1 MKRVTLMRAG
11 VVLLTA
17 LLAFVCT
24 APVAAQQTTGNV
36 RGVVADPNGAA
47 VPNARVTITN
57 RQTNISQDAQT
68 NDSGE
73 YQFNNL
79 LAGDYTVTVEAA
91 NFKTTTLSDV
101 RVQLN
106 QTTDLPVQL
115 QVGLQGETV
124 EVSAA
129 GAELVNTNDTTL
141 ARSFSERQV
150 VELAITNVGGAF
162 GGGVNNLALLAPNV
176 TSSGGVGVGTGGSV
190 GGQRPRNNNFM
201 LDGVDN
207 NRKDVTGPTVYIS
220 PENVAEFSLLQNQFS
235 AEFARSNGGQ
245 FITVTKSGTNDF
257 HGTLFGFIQNRHLNA
272 LDTLQKN
279 AGITRDRADGDLF
292 MPREDFFRGGFN
304 LGGPVILPR
313 FGEGGD
319 RYWSG
324 RDKLFF
330 FFGYER
336 LQLGSAA
343 GVGGLTTPT
352 AAGFATLGSL
362 PGLSPTNLAIFNTYV
377 PVAPAQTATAPFC
390 LVPRQGGE
398 CPAAQTIQ
406 IPVGDVAVPSPNF
419 TKQNHIVSNIDFNQ
433 STNTQHRFRF
443 TLTNTAD
450 IDTEANLPTFF
461 VALPIQG
468 RLFSYSLLH
477 NFSSNLINESRLAY
491 RRFSQP
497 ITIPS
502 GLSFPGLDQ
511 FPNIGLKDLGL
522 DIGPNPNAPQTYVEN
537 NYQVVNNLT
546 WLKGN
551 HSLKFGGD
559 FRRVI
564 SPQSFVQRQRGD
576 YQYNTFDLFLQDI
589 SPDFLAERT
598 VGASPYYGDQHLLY
612 AFAQDDWRVRN
623 NLTLNLGVNYS
634 YQEVPKGAN
643 LQTLNSIASVPGLIE
658 FNEPKEQLWN
668 FAPKVGLVWSPNFD
682 TGMLGRVFGSQGK
695 SSLRAGFSMAYDYI
709 FDNLYILA
717 LPPQSNQTNSVE
729 PDAALPGFLAGGA
742 IPPTPVDVGNDAAAA
757 RANTASF
764 IPDQEVPYSLTWT
777 LSFQRQF
784 LKDWSFEA
792 RYIGTRGVHLLTQNR
807 LNSQPKASASIGGL
821 PTFFQEP
828 SQAQLDALTLTLDD
842 IDARSNY
849 PAAYEN
855 AGFNSARVV
864 GFLSNG
870 NSTYHGGSASLA
882 RRFSAGLQLNAA
894 YTWSHLIDDTTAEVF
909 STVLSPRRVQ
919 DFQDL
924 RPERADSALDRRHR
938 FTLGAIYELPFLRN
952 HSNGFVRTALGGW
965 MLAGTYIAES
975 GQRATVLSGI
985 DSNLNGDAAPDRT
998 IRNPAGVRNTASTV
1012 TALTNSGGQV
1022 VGYLADDPNAEYIQA
1037 GLGAIANSARN
1048 TLQLPGINNFDISVF
1063 KNFNFGG
1070 EGRRRIQLRA
1080 DFFNAFNHPQYIPGS
1095 PNDVAPIDTVGVGQ
1109 VNTVFAGNTDFN
1121 HPERVFSSNPRVIQ
1135 LALRFDF

>member
-1 MKRVTLMRAG
+1 MTRVTLMRAG

-17 LLAFVCT
+17 LLAVVCT

-57 RQTNISQDAQT
+57 RQTNVSQDAQT

-79 LAGDYTVTVEAA
+79 LTGDYTVTVEAA

-106 QTTDLPVQL
+106 QTTDLPVRL

-129 GAELVNTNDTTL
+129 GAELVNTTDTTL
-141 ARSFSERQV
+141 ARSFGERQV

-245 FITVTKSGTNDF
+245 FITVSKTGTNDF
-257 HGTLFGFIQNRHLNA
+257 HGSLFGFIRNRYLNA

-279 AGITRDRADGDLF
+279 AGITRDPADGDLF
-292 MPREDFFRGGFN
+292 MPRSDFFRGGFN
-304 LGGPVILPR
+304 LGGPVLLPR

-343 GVGGLTTPT
+343 GAGGLTTPT
-352 AAGFATLGSL
+352 AAGFATLSAL

-377 PVAPAQTATAPFC
+377 PVAPAQTGTAPFC

-406 IPVGDVAVPSPNF
+406 LPVGDVAVPSPNF

-450 IDTEANLPTFF
+450 IDTEANLPAFF

-497 ITIPS
+497 ITVPS

-576 YQYNTFDLFLQDI
+576 YQYNTFDLFLQDV
-589 SPDFLAERT
+589 SPDSLAERT

-634 YQEVPKGAN
+634 YQQVPKGAN
-643 LQTLNSIASVPGLIE
+643 LQTLNSISSVPGLIE

-742 IPPTPVDVGNDAAAA
+742 IPPTPVDVGNDPAAA

-828 SQAQLDALTLTLDD
+828 SQAQLDALQLTLDD

-855 AGFNSARVV
+855 AGFNGARVV

-882 RRFSAGLQLNAA
+882 RRFSEGLLMNAA

-952 HSNGFVRTALGGW
+952 HENGFVRTALGGW

-985 DSNLNGDAAPDRT
+985 DANLNGDAAPDRT
-998 IRNPAGVRNTASTV
+998 IRNPSGVRNTASTV
-1012 TALTNSGGQV
+1012 TALTNTGGQV

-1121 HPERVFSSNPRVIQ
+1121 RPERVFSSNPRVIQ
-1135 LALRFDF
+1135 FALRLDF

>member
-1 MKRVTLMRAG
+1 MRGANPLRLTAALLRA
-11 VVLLTA
+11 VLLA
-17 LLAFVCT
+17 ACCAAPAF
-24 APVAAQQTTGNV
+24 AQQTTGNV

-47 VPNARVTITN
+47 VPNARVTITSQ
-57 RQTNISQDAQT
+57 QTNVSQTAQT

-79 LAGDYTVTVEAA
+79 LAGEYRIEVSAA

-129 GAELVNTNDTTL
+129 GAELVNTSDNTL
-141 ARSFSERQV
+141 ARSFGERQV

-176 TSSGGVGVGTGGSV
+176 SSTGGVGVGTGGSV

-235 AEFARSNGGQ
+235 AEFGRSNGGQ

-257 HGTLFGFIQNRHLNA
+257 HGSMFGFIRNRYLNA
-272 LDTLQKN
+272 LDTLEKN
-279 AGITRDRADGDLF
+279 AGLTRDRSDGDLF

-304 LGGPVILPR
+304 VGGPVWFPR
-313 FGEGGD
+313 FGEGGP
-319 RYWSG
+319 SLFKG

-343 GVGGLTTPT
+343 GAGGLTTPT
-352 AAGFATLGSL
+352 AAGFAAINAQ
-362 PGLSPTNLAIFNTYV
+362 PNLSATNLAIFNTYV
-377 PVAPAQTATAPFC
+377 PVAPAQTGTVPFC
-390 LVPRQGGE
+390 RVPRSGGE
-398 CPAAQTIQ
+398 CPAGQVVQ
-406 IPVGDVAVPSPNF
+406 IPVGDVAVSSPNF
-419 TKQNHIVSNIDFNQ
+419 TKQNHFVSNIDFNQ
-433 STNTQHRFRF
+433 SAATQHRFRF
-443 TLTNTAD
+443 TMTNTAD
-450 IDTEANLPTFF
+450 IDTEAVLPTFY

-468 RLFSYSLLH
+468 RLFSYTLLH
-477 NFSSNLINESRLAY
+477 NFTPNLINEARVAY

-497 ITIPS
+497 ITIPN

-511 FPNIGLKDLGL
+511 FPNIGLRDIGI
-522 DIGPNPNAPQTYVEN
+522 DIGPDPNAPQTYVEN
-537 NYQVVNNLT
+537 NYQVVNNTT

-551 HSLKFGGD
+551 HSFKFGGD

-612 AFAQDDWRVRN
+612 AFAQDDWRARS

-634 YQEVPKGAN
+634 YQQVPKGAK
-643 LQTLNSIASVPGLIE
+643 LQALNSIASVPGLIE
-658 FNEPKEQLWN
+658 FNVPKEQLWN
-668 FAPKVGLVWSPNFD
+668 FAPKVGLAYSPNFNS
-682 TGMLGRVFGSQGK
+682 GMLGRVFGSGGK
-695 SSLRAGFSMAYDYI
+695 SSIRAGFSMAYDYV

-717 LPPQSNQTNSVE
+717 PPPQAQQTRRVD
-729 PDAALPGFLAGGA
+729 PTAAIPNFLALGA
-742 IPPTPVDVGNDAAAA
+742 IPPTPAGGLADPAAA
-757 RANTASF
+757 RAATTAF
-764 IPDQEVPYSLTWT
+764 IPDQEVPYSLTWS

-792 RYIGTRGVHLLTQNR
+792 RYLGTRGVHLLTQNR
-807 LNSQPKASASIGGL
+807 LNSQPKASPSIGGL
-821 PTFFQEP
+821 PTFLQQP
-828 SQAQLDALTLTLDD
+828 SQSQLDALTLTLSD
-842 IDARSNY
+842 IQARSNY
-849 PAAYEN
+849 PAAYAN
-855 AGFNSARVV
+855 AGFNGARVV

-870 NSTYHGGSASLA
+870 NSTYHGASASLA
-882 RRFSAGLQLNAA
+882 KRFSRGLQMTAA

-909 STVLSPRRVQ
+909 STVLSPRRVE

-924 RPERADSALDRRHR
+924 RRERADSALDRRHR
-938 FTLGAIYELPFLRN
+938 LAVGAIYEVPFFRN
-952 HSNGFVRTALGGW
+952 HSNAFVRTALGGFQI
-965 MLAGTYIAES
+965 AGTYIAES
-975 GQRATVLSGI
+975 GQKATVLSGI

-998 IRNPAGVRNTASTV
+998 IRNPGGVRDTGSTV
-1012 TALTNSGGQV
+1012 TALTNTAGQT
-1022 VGYLADDPNAEYIQA
+1022 VGYLADNPNAEYIQA
-1037 GLGAIANSARN
+1037 GLGALSNSARN
-1048 TLQLPGINNFDISVF
+1048 TLQLPAINNFDISIF
-1063 KNFNFGG
+1063 KNFRFG
-1070 EGRRRIQLRA
+1070 ESGRRVQLRA

-1095 PNDVAPIDTVGVGQ
+1095 PNDVAPLDTVGVAQ
-1109 VNTVFAGNTDFN
+1109 VNTIFAGNTDFN
-1121 HPERVFSSNPRVIQ
+1121 RPSNVFSSNPRVIQ

>member
-1 MKRVTLMRAG
+1 M
-11 VVLLTA
+11 LTA
-17 LLAFVCT
+17 LLAVVCT
-24 APVAAQQTTGNV
+24 APVVAQQTTGNV

-57 RQTNISQDAQT
+57 RQTNVSQDAQT

-79 LAGDYTVTVEAA
+79 LTGDYTVTVEAA

-129 GAELVNTNDTTL
+129 GAELVNTTDTTL
-141 ARSFSERQV
+141 ARSFGERQV

-257 HGTLFGFIQNRHLNA
+257 HGSLFGFIRNRYLNA

-279 AGITRDRADGDLF
+279 AGITRDPADGDLF
-292 MPREDFFRGGFN
+292 MPRSDFFRGGFN
-304 LGGPVILPR
+304 LGGPVLLPR

-343 GVGGLTTPT
+343 GAGGLTTPT
-352 AAGFATLGSL
+352 AAGFATLNAL
-362 PGLSPTNLAIFNTYV
+362 PGLSPANRAIFNTYV
-377 PVAPAQTATAPFC
+377 PVAPTQTSTLPFC

-443 TLTNTAD
+443 TMTNTAD
-450 IDTEANLPTFF
+450 IDTEANLPSFF
-461 VALPIQG
+461 IALPIQG

-477 NFSSNLINESRLAY
+477 NFTSNLINESRLAY

-497 ITIPS
+497 IDVPS

-612 AFAQDDWRVRN
+612 AFAQDDWRVRP

-634 YQEVPKGAN
+634 YQQVPKGAK
-643 LQTLNSIASVPGLIE
+643 LQALNSIASVPGLLE
-658 FNEPKEQLWN
+658 FNVPKEQLWN
-668 FAPKVGLVWSPNFD
+668 FAPKAGIVWSPNFD
-682 TGMLGRVFGSQGK
+682 TGELGRVFGSQGK

-717 LPPQSNQTNSVE
+717 LPPQSNQTNSIE

-742 IPPTPVDVGNDAAAA
+742 IPPTPVDVGNDPAAA
-757 RANTASF
+757 RANTASY

-784 LKDWSFEA
+784 RKDWSFEA
-792 RYIGTRGVHLLTQNR
+792 RYVGTRGVHLLTQNR
-807 LNSQPKASASIGGL
+807 LNSQPKASPAIGGL

-842 IDARSNY
+842 INARSNY
-849 PAAYEN
+849 PAAYAN

-870 NSTYHGGSASLA
+870 NSTYHGGSASLS
-882 RRFSAGLQLNAA
+882 RRFSEGLQMNAA

-919 DFQDL
+919 DFQNL

-938 FTLGAIYELPFLRN
+938 FTLGAIYEVPLFRN

-998 IRNPAGVRNTASTV
+998 IRNPSGVRNTASTV
-1012 TALTNSGGQV
+1012 TALTNTGGQV
-1022 VGYLADDPNAEYIQA
+1022 VGYLADNPNAEYIQA

-1048 TLQLPGINNFDISVF
+1048 TLHLPGINNFDISVF
-1063 KNFNFGG
+1063 KNFNLGG

-1095 PNDVAPIDTVGVGQ
+1095 PNDVAPIDTVGVSQ
-1109 VNTVFAGNTDFN
+1109 VNTIFAGNTDFN
-1121 HPERVFSSNPRVIQ
+1121 RPERVFSSNPRVIQ